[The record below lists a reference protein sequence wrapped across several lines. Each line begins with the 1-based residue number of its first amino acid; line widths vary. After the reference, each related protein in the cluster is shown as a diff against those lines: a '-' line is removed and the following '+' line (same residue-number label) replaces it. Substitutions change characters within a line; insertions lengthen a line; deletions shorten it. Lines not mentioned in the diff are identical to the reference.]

1 MEKKQFGKEFKLQ
14 IIQELSSGKKVS
26 QISQEHDL
34 KQGLIWGWKREYNKD
49 PVHAFAGKGNPVT
62 EVTLTSKLE
71 RKIGQQAMEID
82 FLKQVNN
89 SLQSALV
96 ELKKNAR

>member
-1 MEKKQFGKEFKLQ
+1 MGGKIFGKEFKLQ
-14 IIQELSSGKKVS
+14 VIQEIQSGKKVS

-34 KQGLIWGWKREYNKD
+34 KQGLIWAWKREYNKNS
-49 PVHAFAGKGNPVT
+49 VHAFAGKGNPVT
-62 EVTLTSKLE
+62 EVARNSELE

-82 FLKQVNN
+82 FLKRVNTN
-89 SLQSALV
+89 LQSVLV